1 MEPANTII
9 QLCGGFQAVADMTG
23 RDVSRIHR
31 WTYSKEK
38 GGTGGV
44 IPADVQTLLLSEA
57 VRRGVPLTPNHFFPG
72 FPQKP
77 ARQRRATA

>member
-44 IPADVQTLLLSEA
+44 IPADVQAQLLSEA
-57 VRRGVPLTPNHFFPG
+57 VRRGLPLTPHHFFPE
-72 FPQKP
+72 FPKK
-77 ARQRRATA
+77 AKRRERAA